1 MAKLMCSRTVTS
13 LSPDTRNG
21 HKPSIT
27 VQFWGD
33 RSLAMRGT
41 SRGPGKKLEY
51 EPIEVKKDW
60 WVEQI
65 KVDPVTLKAAKPKAK
80 KVNWTPKK
88 DKTITLDTLIAKF
101 EGRRT
106 HD

>member
-21 HKPSIT
+21 HRPSLT

-41 SRGPGKKLEY
+41 SRGPGKKRTFEDT
-51 EPIEVKKDW
+51 EVPKDW
-60 WVEQI
+60 WVNQI
-65 KVDPVTLKAAKPKAK
+65 LIDPATLKTAIPKAK
-80 KVNWTPKK
+80 KVNWTPPKNR
-88 DKTITLDTLIAKF
+88 TVTLDSLITKF
-101 EGRRT
+101 NGRRSK
-106 HD
+106 

>member
-21 HKPSIT
+21 HRPSLT

-33 RSLAMRGT
+33 KSLGIRGT

-51 EPIEVKKDW
+51 EGP
-60 WVEQI
+60 QR
-65 KVDPVTLKAAKPKAK
+65 DPAWYKNLIAIDEVTLKAAKPVAK
-80 KVNWTPKK
+80 KTNWTPKM
-88 DKTITLDTLIAKF
+88 DKTVTFDQLISKF
-101 EGRRT
+101 QKERNA
-106 HD
+106 